1 MALDGTDVISAVIR
15 RQPLLC
21 MAVDA
26 GKMNL
31 YKNRTNLYFLS
42 LKNQVSFKILLM
54 FKSTAFTSFRD

>member
-21 MAVDA
+21 MAVYA